1 MSTRALQ
8 KAIDAA
14 GGQSALA
21 DKLSTYTRTKV
32 LQQNVWSW
40 LNRTKRV
47 PPTMAIPIEKVVEG
61 AVTRHELRPDLYPKA
76 A

>member
-21 DKLSTYTRTKV
+21 EKLTEHTGTKV

-40 LNRTKRV
+40 LHRSKRV
-47 PPTMAIPIEKVVEG
+47 PSTMAIPIEMVVEG
-61 AVTRHELRPDLYPKA
+61 VVTRHDLRPDLYPKA